1 MRLTLV
7 IPTLRGGGAERVLS
21 TLANAWAEVG
31 HTVFLL
37 TFDDGGNKA
46 FQLSA
51 AVQHRPLSFASVS
64 ANPLVGL
71 RSNLRRL
78 RILRSAMRELRPDVV
93 VSFTSVANVLTILA
107 AAALGTRVIVSE
119 RSDPFRFAIGGLWRR
134 LRAITYPFADAV
146 VCQTEDVAAR
156 LRQSTRQK
164 VVVIPNPVV
173 LREQSLGPTAGA
185 RKQIFAMGRLEPVK
199 GFDLLLRAFQLIA
212 RQHTDWTLTILGE
225 GPERPSLEE
234 LAASLGVTGCVSLP
248 GWVPNPFSLLAGA
261 EFFVLSSRVEGFPN
275 ALCEAMACGVPV
287 IAFDCPSGP
296 AEIVRQDVDGLLVP
310 PEDIPG
316 LAAAMDRLMS
326 RPDERERLRLRAPD
340 VALRFGVEDV
350 LRRWSNLFRQTGSAN
365 LCEGVRTPCEGQ
377 NDC

>member
-1 MRLTLV
+1 M
-7 IPTLRGGGAERVLS
+7 
-21 TLANAWAEVG
+21 
-31 HTVFLL
+31 
-37 TFDDGGNKA
+37 
-46 FQLSA
+46 
-51 AVQHRPLSFASVS
+51 
-64 ANPLVGL
+64 
-71 RSNLRRL
+71 
-78 RILRSAMRELRPDVV
+78 
-93 VSFTSVANVLTILA
+93 
-107 AAALGTRVIVSE
+107 IVSE

>member
-1 MRLTLV
+1 M
-7 IPTLRGGGAERVLS
+7 
-21 TLANAWAEVG
+21 
-31 HTVFLL
+31 
-37 TFDDGGNKA
+37 
-46 FQLSA
+46 
-51 AVQHRPLSFASVS
+51 
-64 ANPLVGL
+64 
-71 RSNLRRL
+71 
-78 RILRSAMRELRPDVV
+78 V
-93 VSFTSVANVLTILA
+93 VSFTTMANVLTIVA

-119 RSDPFRFAIGGLWRR
+119 RSDPFRFEIGDMWRR
-134 LRAITYPFADAV
+134 LRASTYPFADAV

-173 LREQSLGPTAGA
+173 LRERSVGSATAGA
-185 RKQIFAMGRLEPVK
+185 GKQIFAMGRLEPVK

-212 RQHTDWTLTILGE
+212 RQHPDWNLTILGE
-225 GPERPSLEE
+225 GPERRSLAD
-234 LAASLGVTGCVSLP
+234 LATSLGVNGCVSLP

-310 PEDIPG
+310 PEDIPA

-326 RPDERERLRLRAPD
+326 HPDEREHLRLRAPD
-340 VALRFGVEDV
+340 VVLRFGVEDV
-350 LRRWSNLFRQTGSAN
+350 LRRWNSLLRQTGSAN
-365 LCEGVRTPCEGQ
+365 LCEGVRTRCEGQ

>member
-21 TLANAWAEVG
+21 TLANAWADVG
-31 HTVFLL
+31 HTVSLL

-46 FQLSA
+46 FELSA

-78 RILRSAMRELRPDVV
+78 RILRSALRESRPDVI
-93 VSFTSVANVLTILA
+93 VSFTTMANVLTILA
-107 AAALGTRVIVSE
+107 AAAPGMRVIVSE
-119 RSDPFRFAIGGLWRR
+119 RSDPFRFEIGGMWRR

-146 VCQTEDVAAR
+146 VCQTENVAAR
-156 LRQSTRQK
+156 LRQSTRQN

-225 GPERPSLEE
+225 GPERRSLED
-234 LAASLGVTGCVSLP
+234 LAAWLGVTDCVSLP

-310 PEDIPG
+310 PEDISA

-326 RPDERERLRLRAPD
+326 HSDERQRLRHRASD
-340 VALRFGVEDV
+340 VALRFDVEDV
-350 LRRWSNLFRQTGSAN
+350 LRRWNNLLRQTGSAN
-365 LCEGVRTPCEGQ
+365 LCEGVGTCSEGQ
-377 NDC
+377 NDY